1 MGMTLLR
8 PAQDA
13 DLDAILAIHNDAIA
27 HSRAIWTDAPVDRAE
42 REEWLQTRRAAGH
55 PVIVADVEG
64 VVAGYA
70 SYGPWRP
77 KSGYRYTVEDSIY
90 LDGRF
95 RGRGIGG
102 LLLGELIGLAR
113 GAGMRVMI
121 ADIESGNTASIR
133 LHERFG
139 FEHAGTLR
147 HVGTKF
153 GDRLDLAILQLP
165 LD

>member
-1 MGMTLLR
+1 MTLLR
-8 PAQDA
+8 HAEDA

-27 HSRAIWTDAPVDRAE
+27 HSRAIWTDAQVDRRE
-42 REEWLQTRRAAGH
+42 REEWLATRREAGH
-55 PVIVADVEG
+55 PVIVADIDG
-64 VVAGYA
+64 AIAGYA
-70 SYGPWRP
+70 SYGPWRH

-95 RGRGIGG
+95 RGQGIGAQ
-102 LLLGELIGLAR
+102 LLGELIGLAR
-113 GAGMRVMI
+113 SAGMRVMI

-139 FEHAGTLR
+139 FTHVGTLR

-153 GDRLDLAILQLP
+153 DERLDLVILQLP
-165 LD
+165 LEG